1 MTGRLSPDDLDRTTA
16 PEHARQFADD
26 LDLSHEV
33 MMKAV
38 GYADEYGLNATT
50 SRAPQSVAA
59 GAVYFAA
66 FLVNEKR
73 TQGEVSE
80 VAGVSEVTI
89 REAYRDIAEAEGFD
103 VGRDSE
109 QDEGT
114 GKVPRMIDRLRG
126 RVTSWRGRVRR

>member
-16 PEHARQFADD
+16 PEQARQFADE
-26 LDLSHEV
+26 LDLSLEV
-33 MMKAV
+33 SEKAV
-38 GYADEYGLNATT
+38 AYADEYGLNG
-50 SRAPQSVAA
+50 SGNRSPRSVAA
-59 GAVYFAA
+59 GAVYFSA
-66 FLVNEKR
+66 FLCKEKR
-73 TQGEVSE
+73 TQAKVSE
-80 VAGVSEVTI
+80 VAGVSDVTI